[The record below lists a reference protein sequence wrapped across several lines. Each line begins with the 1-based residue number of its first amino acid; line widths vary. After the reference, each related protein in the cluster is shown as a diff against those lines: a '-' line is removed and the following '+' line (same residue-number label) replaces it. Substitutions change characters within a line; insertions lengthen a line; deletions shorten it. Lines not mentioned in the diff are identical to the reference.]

1 MQPSIG
7 SYLLLVGLAIASVA
21 HAEATPVSDDVFS
34 ASISAEV
41 RALYAPGQPPAPA
54 DTPVKLIIEAQPALV
69 NADQIAALGGRLLLS
84 HKQWHEVVVNRGDL
98 EALTRGLPPGLFV
111 RLPYPHEPTAV
122 TGAGVSLTGAADS
135 HALGV
140 TGAGVT
146 IGVIDLGFAGV
157 AASQASGD
165 LPALLTLV
173 DYTGTGTGG
182 IDHGTQVA
190 EIAHEMAPGASMY
203 LAKVDSEVGLANA
216 TNAMAA
222 AGVDVI
228 VHSVGWFGAAFYD
241 GSGPLCDIVNTANQA
256 NIVWVNSAGNS
267 RLKHY
272 LGTFTDANGDL
283 AHEFATGQNYNTLT
297 LAPGESVS
305 LVLNWDAYPQ
315 TTTDYNLYLYNGNP
329 ATGGTVVATSLNKQ
343 SGRATQWYPTP
354 YESLS
359 YASVSGGT
367 FYVVIRKT
375 DASTPNIPLTLFS
388 LGPDLTTRTTAS
400 SLLQPSDCASSLSVA
415 ATNLS
420 DIAESFSSEGPTT
433 DGRNK
438 PEISAP
444 DRVQTSIS
452 QIFAGTSA
460 AAPHAAGAMALL
472 LAGNAGITNAQAI
485 AQLTGTAKDVGST
498 GYDMRTGHGRIS
510 LDADGDG
517 RNHDSDNC
525 RLAYNPTQN
534 DLDGDGAGD
543 ACDTDIDGDGL
554 TNVQE
559 GAYGTDP
566 YDTDS
571 DNDGLTDHDEA
582 IVRGTNPLSSDTDGD
597 GLTDYD
603 EIYVY
608 STSPLQPNPADG
620 DIAPLGA
627 PDGAVNGADFTL
639 MQKIALGEIAVTPQI
654 LVHGDLY
661 PPNARDGMIDA
672 SDLIVLRQRLP

>member
-1 MQPSIG
+1 MQPPIG
-7 SYLLLVGLAIASVA
+7 SLLLLLGMTAASVGYA
-21 HAEATPVSDDVFS
+21 GAANELDAPG

-41 RALYAPGQPPAPA
+41 RALYAPDLPPALA
-54 DTPVKLIIEAQPALV
+54 STPVHLIIEGHPGLV
-69 NADQIAALGGRLLLS
+69 NAEHIAALGGRVHAR
-84 HKQWHEVVVNRGDL
+84 HKQWHEVIVDRGRLD
-98 EALTRGLPPGLFV
+98 ALTRGLPPGLLV
-111 RLPYPHEPTAV
+111 RLPYPHEPAAV
-122 TGAGVSLTGAADS
+122 TGAGVALTGAADT

-140 TGAGVT
+140 TGSGIK

-157 AASQASGD
+157 ATAQASGD
-165 LPALLTLV
+165 LPGSLTLI
-173 DYTGTGTGG
+173 DYTGSGTGG
-182 IDHGTQVA
+182 TDHGTQVV
-190 EIAHEMAPGASMY
+190 EIAHEMAPGAALH
-203 LAKVDSEVGLANA
+203 LAKVNSEVGLANA
-216 TNAMAA
+216 VDAMQA

-241 GSGPLCDIVNTANQA
+241 GSGPLCDIADSAQQA
-256 NIVWVNSAGNS
+256 GIVWVNAMGNS

-272 LGTFTDANGDL
+272 LGTFTDTNGDL
-283 AHEFATGQNYNTLT
+283 AHEFASGQNYNTLT
-297 LAPGESVS
+297 LTAGVNVT
-305 LVLNWDAYPQ
+305 LVLNWDAYPE
-315 TTTDYNLYLYNGNP
+315 TTIDYDLFLYNGNP
-329 ATGGTVVATSLNKQ
+329 ATGGTVVASSTNKQ
-343 SGRATQWYPTP
+343 SGRANLWYPAP

-359 YASVSGGT
+359 YTPTAGGT
-367 FYVVIRKT
+367 YYIVVRKT
-375 DASTPNIPLTLFS
+375 SAGTANIPLTLFS
-388 LGPDLTTRTTAS
+388 LGPDLTARTTAS
-400 SLLQPSDCASSLSVA
+400 SLLQPADCASVLSVA
-415 ATNLS
+415 ATDLNDNL
-420 DIAESFSSEGPTT
+420 ESFSSEGPTT
-433 DGRNK
+433 NGGIK
-438 PEISAP
+438 PEISGP
-444 DRVQTSIS
+444 NRVQTSITT
-452 QIFAGTSA
+452 IFAGTSA
-460 AAPHAAGAMALL
+460 AAPHAGGAIALL
-472 LAGNAGITNAQAI
+472 LAGNAGMTGTQAI
-485 AQLTGTAKDVGST
+485 QQLTGTAKDVGNP
-498 GYDMRTGHGRIS
+498 GYDTRGGHGRIS

-661 PPNARDGMIDA
+661 PPNARDGVIDA